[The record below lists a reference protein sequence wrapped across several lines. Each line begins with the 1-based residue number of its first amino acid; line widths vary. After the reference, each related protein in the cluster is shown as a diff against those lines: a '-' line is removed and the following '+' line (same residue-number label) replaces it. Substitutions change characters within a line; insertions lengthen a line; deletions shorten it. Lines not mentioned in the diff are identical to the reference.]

1 MGGLFEGL
9 CDWPHE
15 TPAEAS
21 KSAQSAS
28 SVSDWTDETSA
39 VLQAVCAESLR
50 GIVWIPS
57 AKVTWCA
64 VCVLRA
70 VLRAAGQRSRSRSAS
85 LRPRIISVRFHS
97 RTASWFFIVLW
108 LEWIKT
114 APSKSCQSS
123 VGYLSRTASKASSSP
138 VSTWIRHRFS
148 CSARVVLCANPIV
161 ARGVWRVR
169 AVAPRRL

>member
-64 VCVLRA
+64 VCVLMRRPTNGDEGRPVPCVYTRA
-70 VLRAAGQRSRSRSAS
+70 FL
-85 LRPRIISVRFHS
+85 
-97 RTASWFFIVLW
+97 FFG
-108 LEWIKT
+108 
-114 APSKSCQSS
+114 S
-123 VGYLSRTASKASSSP
+123 G
-138 VSTWIRHRFS
+138 
-148 CSARVVLCANPIV
+148 
-161 ARGVWRVR
+161 G
-169 AVAPRRL
+169 